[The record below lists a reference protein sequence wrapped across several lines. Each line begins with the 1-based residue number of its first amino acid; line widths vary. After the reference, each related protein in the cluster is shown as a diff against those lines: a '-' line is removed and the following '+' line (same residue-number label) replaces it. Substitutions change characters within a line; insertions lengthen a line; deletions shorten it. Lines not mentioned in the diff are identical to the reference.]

1 LNKKL
6 RVLAIDDHVVVLE
19 GYHYM
24 FKNLG
29 DGYPEPDFI
38 KAHDCRSGFE
48 TIIGNKDTPF
58 DIALLDYSIPHYEE
72 KKLHSGQDLAALVR
86 LYMPHCKI
94 IMMTMHKEIDII
106 SGILETIKPEGFINK
121 SDCSTD
127 ELTEAFKKVLDGEI
141 YYSKAVNNY
150 LSRRNN
156 GVVLEDID
164 VRIILL
170 LAKGIKNK
178 NLENYI
184 PLSGSAIEKRKYNIK
199 RILEVNGGDED
210 LINEARNQGFI

>member
-29 DGYPEPDFI
+29 DGYPEPDFV

-48 TIIGNKDTPF
+48 TILNNRESPF
-58 DIALLDYSIPHYEE
+58 DVALLDYSIPQFEE
-72 KKLHSGQDLAALVR
+72 KKLYSGQDLAALVR
-86 LYMPHCKI
+86 HNMPSCKI
-94 IMMTMHKEIDII
+94 VMMTMHKEIDII
-106 SGILETIKPEGFINK
+106 AGILETIKPEGFINK
-121 SDCSTD
+121 SDCSTE
-127 ELTEAFKKVLDGEI
+127 ELTEAFKKILAGET
-141 YYSKAVNNY
+141 YYSRAVINY
-150 LSRRNN
+150 LNRRDK

-199 RILEVNGGDED
+199 RILEVTGDDED
-210 LINEARNQGFI
+210 LINEARSQGFI